1 MKQKLQNTEDSPIY
15 LANITAGSLLI
26 HESQKT
32 ASLLLSGLTDGQI
45 KKKVIDENLFQYR
58 SQGAT
63 KMRLRLILARLLSMN
78 QDILP
83 MISEGDYI
91 LSTQSL
97 LSCSVKHSR
106 LLGDFM
112 LQVIGTRIRIIDDRL
127 SNRDWTKYLESCELI
142 DPHVKDLTDSTRKKL
157 KQIIFRILV
166 ESKYLESQKL
176 PKLIPVRIE
185 PELKSFLIKYKEKY
199 VLSCLEVSN

>member
-1 MKQKLQNTEDSPIY
+1 
-15 LANITAGSLLI
+15 
-26 HESQKT
+26 
-32 ASLLLSGLTDGQI
+32 
-45 KKKVIDENLFQYR
+45 
-58 SQGAT
+58 
-63 KMRLRLILARLLSMN
+63 MN

-176 PKLIPVRIE
+176 PKLTPVRIE

-199 VLSCLEVSN
+199 VLSCLEVSK